1 LNSGPDSGAEA
12 EAGNEVTTEKKIGA
26 KKHLRQGNDE
36 ALEANSSGKKNKK
49 VPVSKHPLRAAGMKP
64 GEACFLCK
72 LKDHIAKNC
81 PQKNENRNKVS
92 LYQEFACKCC
102 KILLWIWKQRCCKT
116 LPS

>member
-12 EAGNEVTTEKKIGA
+12 GNEVATEKKIGA
-26 KKHLRQGNDE
+26 KKRLWQGNDE
-36 ALEANSSGKKNKK
+36 ASEVNSSGKKNKK

-64 GEACFLCK
+64 GEGCFLCK
-72 LKDHIAKNC
+72 SKDHIAKNC

-92 LYQEFACKCC
+92 FYQEFACKCC
-102 KILLWIWKQRCCKT
+102 KSLLWSWKQRCCYKT